1 MLLLLRSAKAKAT
14 TMTAAEMS
22 QCLAVPDPRA
32 RAPLPM
38 RQTTTQT
45 TMKMAL
51 ALTARMI
58 MTCVKMDTN
67 RFKLR
72 NAVVCAAGGGRPQ
85 ALTRGNARFA
95 AAFAAK
101 LLRERGY
108 ISRRDDAAEVLAW
121 LESEPFGPPSEPLW
135 RRLGQ
140 VR

>member
-1 MLLLLRSAKAKAT
+1 M
-14 TMTAAEMS
+14 
-22 QCLAVPDPRA
+22 
-32 RAPLPM
+32 
-38 RQTTTQT
+38 
-45 TMKMAL
+45 
-51 ALTARMI
+51 
-58 MTCVKMDTN
+58 
-67 RFKLR
+67 FKLR
-72 NAVVCAAGGGRPQ
+72 NAVACSAGGGRLR

-95 AAFAAK
+95 APFAAK